1 MSGSKEIAAL
11 KGRPASV
18 QGGAACRAALGYALP
33 KRYPSPEGAAQ
44 SRCLGGRAD
53 VATRKGSGVFGGNQF
68 AKLEDA
74 APPKT
79 PDPFTSVA
87 HLTILI
93 VASLLAV
100 STASAQHSP
109 QLDQLLTRLG
119 LADLRL
125 HHLERSLAAAPPEQQ
140 AAQARRLADVYAEA
154 MLAAADDPAR
164 FAQLKSRI
172 DRLLDEHADAATPAV
187 RVVLLQAEYQRAEAQ
202 MIRWLDEPADRGP
215 LAEAA
220 RVLGGIAPQLAAA
233 HKDLSSV
240 AETAMQEVE
249 AAQGDAARQTAEQEA
264 LRLAAVASRAAY
276 FAGWSS
282 YYLGVAQVNTS
293 GATAGLPSRGP
304 AGSGPRAGNDA
315 AKPQFAA
322 AKQMFLTVLEL
333 TGEKNYEGV
342 EPEGLALESVWR
354 TRTAIGLALAEIG
367 LDRPQAARN
376 IFTWLE
382 HASVPTDLRDQAGYW
397 HVQGLV
403 NVGRHEEAA
412 KLVETLVERFSGPAS
427 PGKNSLCVALVRAA
441 AALPPEQLP
450 LRRRLL
456 APAIRGLA
464 RLRQFDTLAQLME
477 KYKLDAVAD
486 PGSFYVT
493 WLRGRQQFLAA
504 EKSKSDAEYQVAAQ
518 TLKAA
523 LDHATARTEL
533 TDAAQCRYYW
543 AWCQFRLGK
552 LDVAAAA
559 FAEAVPPLKGS
570 LPDVAVQS
578 AWMQCVALQQLAVK
592 DKKQIGPAMT
602 AMQTL
607 IADFPRS
614 EQATK
619 AQFALTRLRQASSTP
634 EEAIASLA
642 AVKPGDANYAAA
654 LLEICQLRCQL
665 WSKAKGDAKKAGPL
679 GDAVLAAVDQLL
691 AAVGESDHDR
701 RLKAGLLAVD
711 VLASRTP
718 PDRSRIDT
726 YLGRIAP
733 AAERADPSGTAAA
746 EFHYRKLQQAQHAKD
761 ESAAEEAARWLVT
774 NAAGS
779 AYELPALV
787 VVARQADRAVEAAA
801 AGDRPAR
808 MAEAAEV
815 YLRLVEL
822 LGDSPAVL
830 AKTKNALAAAT
841 KLSQY
846 EGELGRTKEAAA
858 RWSRILEARPDDKHY
873 LRRAGLAHFAAGN
886 HPAALSCWR
895 RLLGGVPQGSDE
907 WLEAKYYQL
916 ACLLVTDRPAAEKV
930 WRQFRLL
937 FPEVKSPAWRDKFE
951 ELGKDVGVQ
960 GEHGR

>member
-1 MSGSKEIAAL
+1 MNVLHRRAGGVNVPMAL
-11 KGRPASV
+11 HGQDAFPCHRRAYAPRSPFRPNPLAI
-18 QGGAACRAALGYALP
+18 
-33 KRYPSPEGAAQ
+33 
-44 SRCLGGRAD
+44 
-53 VATRKGSGVFGGNQF
+53 VAY
-68 AKLEDA
+68 
-74 APPKT
+74 
-79 PDPFTSVA
+79 
-87 HLTILI
+87 LTVLI
-93 VASLLAV
+93 VAGLLAMQP
-100 STASAQHSP
+100 ASAQHSP
-109 QLDQLLTRLG
+109 QLDHLLTRLG
-119 LADLRL
+119 LSDLRL

-140 AAQARRLADVYAEA
+140 AAQARRLADVYAEV
-154 MLAAADDPAR
+154 MLSASDDAAR
-164 FAQLKSRI
+164 FEQLKSRI
-172 DRLLDEHADAATPAV
+172 DSLLEEHAEAATPAV
-187 RVVLLQAEYQRAEAQ
+187 RVVLLQAEYQRAEALT
-202 MIRWLDEPADRGP
+202 IRWLDDPADRTP
-215 LAEAA
+215 LSEAA
-220 RVLGGIAPQLAAA
+220 GVLSDIAPQLTAAYKELSAAA
-233 HKDLSSV
+233 ES
-240 AETAMQEVE
+240 AMQQVE

-282 YYLGVAQVNTS
+282 YYLGVAQVNAS
-293 GATAGLPSRGP
+293 GAAGSAGP
-304 AGSGPRAGNDA
+304 AGSGPRDGSDA
-315 AKPQFAA
+315 ARPHFAA
-322 AKQMFLTVLEL
+322 ARQMFLTVLEL
-333 TGEKNYEGV
+333 TDEKNYAGV
-342 EPEGLALESVWR
+342 DPEGLALESVWR

-367 LDRPQAARN
+367 LDRLDAARN
-376 IFTWLE
+376 IFAWLD

-397 HVQGLV
+397 HVQGLL
-403 NVGRHEEAA
+403 NAGRLEDAA
-412 KLVETLVERFSGPAS
+412 KLVEVLIEAFSGPAS
-427 PGKNSLCVALVRAA
+427 PGKNSLCIALVRAA

-456 APAIRGLA
+456 EPAIRGLA

-477 KYKLDAVAD
+477 KYKLDALAD

-504 EKSKSDAEYQVAAQ
+504 EKTKAPSDYEAAAATLQ
-518 TLKAA
+518 TALKHE
-523 LDHATARTEL
+523 DARTQL
-533 TDAAQCRYYW
+533 ADAAQCRYYW
-543 AWCQFRLGK
+543 AWCQYRLGK
-552 LDVAAAA
+552 LEVAATA

-570 LPDVAVQS
+570 LPDVAVQA
-578 AWMQCVALQQLAVK
+578 AWMQCVALQQLAVE

-607 IADFPRS
+607 IADFPAS
-614 EQATK
+614 EQASK
-619 AQFALTRLRQASSTP
+619 AKFALTRLRQASATP

-654 LLEICQLRCQL
+654 LLEICQLRWQL

-691 AAVGESDHDR
+691 AALPQSEHDR

-718 PDRSRIDT
+718 PDRSRIDE
-726 YLGRIAP
+726 YLGKIAT
-733 AAERADPSGTAAA
+733 AAERADPSSAAAA
-746 EFHYRKLQQAQHAKD
+746 EYHYRRLQQAQHAKD
-761 ESAAEEAARWLVT
+761 DTAAQNAAQWLVM

-801 AGDRPAR
+801 AGDRSAR
-808 MAEAAEV
+808 VAEAVEA
-815 YLRLVEL
+815 YSRLVEL

-830 AKTKNALAAAT
+830 AKTKNALAAAS
-841 KLSQY
+841 KLAQY

-886 HPAALSCWR
+886 HPAALDCWR
-895 RLLGGVPQGSDE
+895 RLLGGVAQGSDE

-916 ACLLVTDRPAAEKV
+916 ACLLETDRPAAEKV

-951 ELGKDVGVQ
+951 ELGK
-960 GEHGR
+960 RL